1 MMLPVIIMP
10 MYRSHAA
17 SFSKRLKSNVICDLS
32 FFPVFA
38 VLATYLVLMHVVTAH
53 HGA

>member
-1 MMLPVIIMP
+1 MVLLIIIP
-10 MYRSHAA
+10 MYRSQAA
-17 SFSKRLKSNVICDLS
+17 SFLKRQKSNVMCDLS
-32 FFPVFA
+32 YFSVFA